1 MKEKKAGHSLEQFI
15 PFEKDYS
22 CWENDDASDIGESC
36 ILARSTMHT
45 RDCTIFSRWYD
56 KNWGWDAKMPRE
68 LAIIVSRRL
77 IFSFFFLNLAKNAT
91 RRCGRWEKRKGRQR
105 VSLLNLSLRRKR
117 RIEKRTIYYSTKKM
131 NNWALSSMVGILNKK
146 KKKKKRIIRVEKFRD
161 AKRGLALF
169 QSSSIWKL
177 ASREHASFT

>member
-1 MKEKKAGHSLEQFI
+1 MEECNYRIIHEGIESKFEAITFLSWRIEDFARTKKKKAGHSLEQFI

-68 LAIIVSRRL
+68 RAIIVSRRL

-91 RRCGRWEKRKGRQR
+91 RRCERWEKRKGRQR

-117 RIEKRTIYYSTKKM
+117 SRNERSIILQKRWIIEHYRP
-131 NNWALSSMVGILNKK
+131 WW
-146 KKKKKRIIRVEKFRD
+146 EF
-161 AKRGLALF
+161 
-169 QSSSIWKL
+169 
-177 ASREHASFT
+177 